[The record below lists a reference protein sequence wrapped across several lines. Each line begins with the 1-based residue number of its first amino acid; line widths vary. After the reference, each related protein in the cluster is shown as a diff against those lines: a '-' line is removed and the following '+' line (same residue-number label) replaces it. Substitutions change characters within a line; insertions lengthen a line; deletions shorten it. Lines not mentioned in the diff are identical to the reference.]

1 MARITHIWRLL
12 LYLAWIIDKVRA
24 SFITGIALSAW
35 DLAFVL
41 ALLAA
46 YVSLAAAFTVL
57 ASVLQELLP
66 GIYRFVV
73 TMLSYLL

>member
-1 MARITHIWRLL
+1 MTGIAHIWRLL
-12 LYLAWIIDKVRA
+12 LYLAWIVNKVRA
-24 SFITGIALSAW
+24 PFIAGIALSAW

-73 TMLSYLL
+73 TMFSDLL